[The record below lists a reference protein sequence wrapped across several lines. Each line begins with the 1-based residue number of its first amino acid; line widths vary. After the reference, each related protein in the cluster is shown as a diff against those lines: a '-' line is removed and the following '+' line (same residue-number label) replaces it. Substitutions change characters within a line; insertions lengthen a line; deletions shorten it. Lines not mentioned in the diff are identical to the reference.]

1 MVDYIIHYIMAITN
15 ILGDPM
21 VFLGEDP
28 LVFLG
33 DGTNITMKNRAYN
46 SNLMVNYH
54 NSQ

>member
-1 MVDYIIHYIMAITN
+1 MAIID

-33 DGTNITMKNRAYN
+33 DGTNITMKHRHAVVGKSTINDW
-46 SNLMVNYH
+46 LVVN
-54 NSQ
+54 

>member
-1 MVDYIIHYIMAITN
+1 MAIIY

-33 DGTNITMKNRAYN
+33 DGTNIPMKHRH
-46 SNLMVNYH
+46 SLMGKSAINDWLVPV
-54 NSQ
+54 SG